1 MIEKNILKLISKN
14 LDLSKEYFDILSALR
29 RLEKIA
35 DRAVSIANLLHFAQV
50 GGDMV
55 QSWYLCYNF
64 CMKKAINK
72 IKNYFS
78 TNFEVLAGIIIFIG
92 IIASGKDFYK
102 AIIFM
107 LEFIVIMEV
116 VKMVSDFIKKETLR
130 LRYVIDIFIIFLI
143 RDVIILTT
151 NKNRDYFDISF
162 LLFVIFV
169 FFIFRILAIK
179 FSPGVIKISKDTVIE
194 YDDER
199 PNKKVTTTK
208 ESNSDE

>member
-1 MIEKNILKLISKN
+1 
-14 LDLSKEYFDILSALR
+14 
-29 RLEKIA
+29 
-35 DRAVSIANLLHFAQV
+35 
-50 GGDMV
+50 
-55 QSWYLCYNF
+55 
-64 CMKKAINK
+64 MKKAINK

-78 TNFEVLAGIIIFIG
+78 TNFEVLAAIILFIG
-92 IIASGKDFYK
+92 ILVAGIDFYK
-102 AIIFM
+102 AIILM

-116 VKMVSDFIKKETLR
+116 VKMISDFIKRETLR

-151 NKNRDYFDISF
+151 NKNRDYFDITF

-169 FFIFRILAIK
+169 FFIFRIFAIK
-179 FSPGVIKISKDTVIE
+179 FSPGIIKISKDTVIE

-208 ESNSDE
+208 ESNSDEQ

>member
-1 MIEKNILKLISKN
+1 
-14 LDLSKEYFDILSALR
+14 
-29 RLEKIA
+29 
-35 DRAVSIANLLHFAQV
+35 
-50 GGDMV
+50 
-55 QSWYLCYNF
+55 
-64 CMKKAINK
+64 MKKAINK

-78 TNFEVLAGIIIFIG
+78 TNFEVLAATIIIVVILVAG
-92 IIASGKDFYK
+92 IDFYK
-102 AIIFM
+102 AIILM
-107 LEFIVIMEV
+107 LEFIVVMEV
-116 VKMVSDFIKKETLR
+116 VKMISDFIKKETLR

-194 YDDER
+194 YDDDR
-199 PNKKVTTTK
+199 PSKTIQTTK
-208 ESNSDE
+208 ESNSNE